1 MTKSIMLVG
10 VGGQGTIL
18 ASKLLTIGLME
29 YGYDVKMSEIHGMS
43 QRGGS
48 VSSQVRYGKENVYSP
63 VIEIGGA
70 DIIVSFEKMEALRYI
85 KYLKPNGK
93 IVVNNY
99 RLNSIS
105 TLVGN
110 FEYKEDKIND
120 ELKHLEAIV
129 IDAAKK
135 AEELG
140 NIKVM
145 NIILLGGLVKSMNLD
160 HINWEEIIR
169 QNIKAKF
176 IDLNIKAFKEGMK
189 LVGDDEL
196 AMAVG

>member
-29 YGYDVKMSEIHGMS
+29 AGYDVKMSEIHGMS

-48 VSSQVRYGKENVYSP
+48 VSSQVRYGEDEVYSP

-70 DIIVSFEKMEALRYI
+70 DMIVSFEKMEALRYL
-85 KYLKPNGK
+85 KYLKSEGR

-99 RLNSIS
+99 KLESIS
-105 TLVGN
+105 SLVGKY
-110 FEYKEDKIND
+110 EYKEDKID
-120 ELKHLEAIV
+120 AELLRLKASV
-129 IDAAKK
+129 IDAGEK

-140 NIKVM
+140 NVKVK
-145 NIILLGGLVKSMNLD
+145 VK
-160 HINWEEIIR
+160 
-169 QNIKAKF
+169 K
-176 IDLNIKAFKEGMK
+176 
-189 LVGDDEL
+189 
-196 AMAVG
+196 

>member
-29 YGYDVKMSEIHGMS
+29 AGYDVKMSEIHGMS

-48 VSSQVRYGKENVYSP
+48 VSSQVRYGEDEVYSP

-70 DIIVSFEKMEALRYI
+70 DMIVSFEKMEALRYL
-85 KYLKPNGK
+85 KYLKSEGR

-99 RLNSIS
+99 KLESIS
-105 TLVGN
+105 SLVGKY
-110 FEYKEDKIND
+110 EYKEDKID
-120 ELKHLEAIV
+120 AELLRLKASV
-129 IDAAKK
+129 IDAGEK

-140 NIKVM
+140 NVKVM
-145 NIILLGGLVKSMNLD
+145 NVILLGALVKSMKLD
-160 HINWEEIIR
+160 YIDWEDIIR
-169 QNIKAKF
+169 KNVKEKFVEINIVA
-176 IDLNIKAFKEGMK
+176 LNEGMK
-189 LVGDDEL
+189 LVESEE
-196 AMAVG
+196 VSSTI